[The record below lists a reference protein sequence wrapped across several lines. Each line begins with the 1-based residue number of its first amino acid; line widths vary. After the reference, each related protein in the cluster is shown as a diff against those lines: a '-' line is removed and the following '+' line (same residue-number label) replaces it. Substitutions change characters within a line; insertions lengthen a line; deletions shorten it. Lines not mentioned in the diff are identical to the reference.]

1 MQSLVNKMTEQG
13 ASNATRYRQMYYPAN
28 YSCRLYEPSVNKGTL
43 ADCYKRGR
51 WSMPS
56 LGIQARIY
64 NFFYNSC
71 GRVTYEAGGR
81 ISADYA
87 DEAPQTEARTPLFA
101 NILKRMGGANRE
113 FVMPTNSGYLS
124 SSEGSRNSA
133 WLVAFNSGLVYD
145 GYKHYQ
151 YVTRAVAAFTYDV

>member
-1 MQSLVNKMTEQG
+1 MQSLVNKMKEQG
-13 ASNATRYRQMYYPAN
+13 ASNAARYRQMYYPAI
-28 YSCRLYEPSVNKGTL
+28 YSCRLYEPSVSKGTL

-56 LGIQARIY
+56 FGIQARIY

-81 ISADYA
+81 ISTDYA

-101 NILKRMGGANRE
+101 NILKRMGGTNKG
-113 FVMPTNSGYLS
+113 FTMPTNSYYWA
-124 SSEGSRNSA
+124 SSETDRNGA
-133 WLVAFNSGLVYD
+133 WYVLFNSGGVYT
-145 GYKHYQ
+145 YKLTQ
-151 YVTRAVAAFTYDV
+151 YVARAVAAFTYDV